1 MDTVIR
7 PCQLILC
14 QISTLHYLTWQNY
27 LRQTCQDNQEQLM
40 NKKCQYA
47 ISILSLTVI
56 NIVIQTVMI
65 STETASRLDEQYRR
79 TAIPIHVMLTDI

>member
-1 MDTVIR
+1 MDAVIR

-47 ISILSLTVI
+47 ISIL
-56 NIVIQTVMI
+56 
-65 STETASRLDEQYRR
+65 
-79 TAIPIHVMLTDI
+79 